1 MDLRLLWDYIEPRR
15 RHPQSVLQ
23 RMPEIPDRDD
33 VNRRSENLQR
43 GYGQLRIVNEAPV
56 VERTASI
63 TT

>member
-1 MDLRLLWDYIEPRR
+1 MDLRLLWDYT
-15 RHPQSVLQ
+15 LGLAT

-33 VNRRSENLQR
+33 VNRRSESLQR

>member
-1 MDLRLLWDYIEPRR
+1 MDLRLLWDYT
-15 RHPQSVLQ
+15 LGLAT

-33 VNRRSENLQR
+33 VNRRSESLQR
-43 GYGQLRIVNEAPV
+43 GYGQLRIVNDPPV